1 MTKSSFRFGNKC
13 PILILYYSLSFCLF
27 RQFNN
32 MLQFF
37 EHFERECYVPQG
49 DKTLFEGE
57 LLVFHKTNYSI
68 FARYEL
74 RRCVRARTRA
84 MCGRAC
90 ACEIH
95 SEKCA
100 GCACVRLVFGR
111 AMCDH
116 TFAHFLGQTCQKMLL
131 FVLKKCF

>member
-1 MTKSSFRFGNKC
+1 MINWLPSNWRFVTKSSFRFGNKC

-57 LLVFHKTNYSI
+57 LLVFSKTNYSI
-68 FARYEL
+68 FVYRMRATITHSWLETGNIGNRSWILIIHKVRIL
-74 RRCVRARTRA
+74 RKN
-84 MCGRAC
+84 
-90 ACEIH
+90 
-95 SEKCA
+95 SLK
-100 GCACVRLVFGR
+100 
-111 AMCDH
+111 
-116 TFAHFLGQTCQKMLL
+116 TFLAFKNGVDLR
-131 FVLKKCF
+131 